1 MKRYIKEQP
10 EPQSIKAG
18 DFVSK
23 LQNELGFK
31 VYGDDVAELVIKG
44 EGIRNTMKR
53 EGLYIGIGIYE
64 ENGMEGLFPIKI
76 GVRFAKSS
84 SKWKSLFEEMKNEM
98 YQKVDSTGDKF
109 QIRNRAIN
117 PKIEEIHISF
127 DDAIIPS
134 TQFFEFLKKY
144 VGKFISLA
152 ETVNETDLRKI
163 IKRVLSESDDSYSE
177 ECFNEEAEILGD
189 FLGIDVKEE
198 DLGPEM
204 SKEEILSMVDD
215 ENKSAMS
222 EFMDNVSN
230 MGLGELKRTL
240 NDLLSVEKLKEQNTP
255 YFQQTVRIGMG
266 DYPRI
271 LVDGTKVIMILFVI
285 TTIMDL
291 LFAVGKNFSGK
302 NRRRRLQSKAVGCQG
317 GNARA
322 KLVRQRRR
330 RENWKRLLRKLGL
343 K

>member
-1 MKRYIKEQP
+1 MKQYIKEQP

-53 EGLYIGIGIYE
+53 EGLYIGIGISE

-98 YQKVDSTGDKF
+98 YQKVDLTGDKF

-163 IKRVLSESDDSYSE
+163 IKRVLSESDYS
-177 ECFNEEAEILGD
+177 
-189 FLGIDVKEE
+189 
-198 DLGPEM
+198 
-204 SKEEILSMVDD
+204 
-215 ENKSAMS
+215 
-222 EFMDNVSN
+222 
-230 MGLGELKRTL
+230 
-240 NDLLSVEKLKEQNTP
+240 
-255 YFQQTVRIGMG
+255 
-266 DYPRI
+266 
-271 LVDGTKVIMILFVI
+271 
-285 TTIMDL
+285 
-291 LFAVGKNFSGK
+291 
-302 NRRRRLQSKAVGCQG
+302 
-317 GNARA
+317 
-322 KLVRQRRR
+322 
-330 RENWKRLLRKLGL
+330 
-343 K
+343 